1 MPDDVPDLSPGS
13 KVGELS
19 HAAQAAVQI
28 SSMRREAADR
38 RGLESLRAA
47 EEQVAQLERVRS
59 DWERMRQA
67 TEAAMQ
73 LTNDTRFEVNHAV
86 RVSAFSRQQSDGAVL
101 EYGDALQAPSGT
113 VSPQEL
119 RRLEREVQLTA
130 RRAEAD
136 AHLASRA
143 ERACSKAYVR
153 YDVVANEQVLFERE
167 HGIETIGHSKTLHD
181 AAARPEAAAAR
192 QFLDPGDAV
201 RWRGVA
207 EAERQEATG
216 EFAAG
221 ATQFGVDDDLTTPVP
236 ADDVAAERGRV
247 HVGRG
252 TDELANADA
261 ATAAA
266 GAARVAFTGRPELT
280 SGVPTE
286 APRSPFVTP
295 DRGRTR

>member
-38 RGLESLRAA
+38 RGLESLRVA

-73 LTNDTRFEVNHAV
+73 LANDTRFEVNHAV

-101 EYGDALQAPSGT
+101 EYGDALQAPSGA

-136 AHLASRA
+136 AHLAARA
-143 ERACSKAYVR
+143 ERACSKANVR
-153 YDVVANEQVLFERE
+153 YDVVAHEQVLFEQE
-167 HGIETIGHSKTLHD
+167 HGIETGHSKTLHD

-192 QFLDPGDAV
+192 QFLDPTDAA
-201 RWRGVA
+201 RWQGVA
-207 EAERQEATG
+207 EAERQAATG

-221 ATQFGVDDDLTTPVP
+221 APQFGVDDDLTTPVP
-236 ADDVAAERGRV
+236 EDDVATERGRV

-266 GAARVAFTGRPELT
+266 GAARVAFTARPGST
-280 SGVPTE
+280 SEAATA

-295 DRGRTR
+295 ERGRTR